1 MPQGGPAHPASDLV
15 LPGKASNNEVV
26 STLLIGLTVMVMFAL
41 LLRWASNLDTDKAH
55 RKDYGLLREVA
66 RVPSSTAAR
75 IVEERLQSV
84 GVRATT
90 VPDPEGNGLRVLVFP
105 SDQDTAIRTL
115 LAD

>member
-1 MPQGGPAHPASDLV
+1 VSV
-15 LPGKASNNEVV
+15 LLTP
-26 STLLIGLTVMVMFAL
+26 LIGLGVMALFAFV
-41 LLRWASNLDTDKAH
+41 LRWASNLDTDKAH

-66 RVPSSTAAR
+66 KVPSTTAAR
-75 IVEERLQSV
+75 VVEERLQDA

-105 SDQDTAIRTL
+105 ADQATAIRTL